1 MDTWPIIILANDQKC
16 CYYQSSIQYIAS
28 IITTILHPNRD
39 TTWLEVGEHQRQS
52 QRISW
57 MAKYTII
64 IEKGEGN
71 YSAYCPDLPGVVS
84 AGDTEEETAEL
95 MKEAIE
101 LHLEGLKEDRI
112 PIPKPTISARYVEVV
127 V

>member
-1 MDTWPIIILANDQKC
+1 
-16 CYYQSSIQYIAS
+16 
-28 IITTILHPNRD
+28 
-39 TTWLEVGEHQRQS
+39 
-52 QRISW
+52 

-71 YSAYCPDLPGVVS
+71 YSAYCPDLHGVVS
-84 AGDTEEETAEL
+84 AGVTEEETAEL

-112 PIPKPTISARYVEVV
+112 PIPKPTISARYVKVLV
-127 V
+127 

>member
-1 MDTWPIIILANDQKC
+1 
-16 CYYQSSIQYIAS
+16 
-28 IITTILHPNRD
+28 
-39 TTWLEVGEHQRQS
+39 
-52 QRISW
+52 

-71 YSAYCPDLPGVVS
+71 YSAYCPDLHGVVS
-84 AGDTEEETAEL
+84 AGKTAEETAEL
-95 MKEAIE
+95 MKEAIQ
-101 LHLEGLKEDRI
+101 LHLEGLKVDRI

>member
-1 MDTWPIIILANDQKC
+1 
-16 CYYQSSIQYIAS
+16 
-28 IITTILHPNRD
+28 
-39 TTWLEVGEHQRQS
+39 
-52 QRISW
+52 

-71 YSAYCPDLPGVVS
+71 YSAYCPDLHGVVS
-84 AGDTEEETAEL
+84 AGVTEEETAEL

-101 LHLEGLKEDRI
+101 LHLEGLNEDRI
-112 PIPKPTISARYVEVV
+112 SIPKPTISARYVEVV

>member
-1 MDTWPIIILANDQKC
+1 
-16 CYYQSSIQYIAS
+16 
-28 IITTILHPNRD
+28 
-39 TTWLEVGEHQRQS
+39 
-52 QRISW
+52 

-84 AGDTEEETAEL
+84 AAETEEETAEL

-101 LHLEGLKEDRI
+101 FHLEGLKEDRI
-112 PIPKPTISARYVEVV
+112 PIPEQTISARCFDVV

>member
-1 MDTWPIIILANDQKC
+1 
-16 CYYQSSIQYIAS
+16 
-28 IITTILHPNRD
+28 
-39 TTWLEVGEHQRQS
+39 
-52 QRISW
+52 

-84 AGDTEEETAEL
+84 AAETEEETAEL

-101 LHLEGLKEDRI
+101 FHLEGLKEERI
-112 PIPKPTISARYVEVV
+112 PIPEPTTSARLLDVV

>member
-1 MDTWPIIILANDQKC
+1 
-16 CYYQSSIQYIAS
+16 
-28 IITTILHPNRD
+28 
-39 TTWLEVGEHQRQS
+39 
-52 QRISW
+52 

-71 YSAYCPDLPGVVS
+71 YSAYCPDLHGVVS
-84 AGDTEEETAEL
+84 AGVTEEETAEL

-112 PIPKPTISARYVEVV
+112 PIPKPTISAIYVEVV